1 MPFDFTL
8 LKDVPTISD
17 AANAKYALVVSET
30 SNSQNSIKKQA
41 VEKLDTNLLKLDYI
55 DVTNDFIQNNDET
68 DSTSVLNYITSTLK
82 PIISSGQ
89 CVAKNY
95 FISLDPD
102 YYFIKTFGPIDGI
115 CHIVQRYNKIVGTI
129 TEYKYNGT
137 DLISE
142 IRYAPNKLF
151 IDTFTEFSRGLGVYN
166 LRLNKL
172 EFNTPTIGTVCLSSD
187 NTQSVSDP
195 VINLSL
201 LNTDGIT
208 ISNLVRINGVSNPIN
223 DADAVNK
230 KYVDDLY
237 NELNSNEFNSLTAN
251 SITTGIASF
260 KNYAEF
266 YYSGA
271 ESVTMMS
278 PAYGELRVE
287 DQDSNPVSITNVR
300 AGSRDLDVVNFGQ
313 MKSYLAEELNDFYNN
328 FDPEVSLNWSDI
340 VGKPDIFTYDS
351 EHGTWSIGLEHIYD
365 FPTYIGQDF
374 IQTPYVVGGTIT
386 GAELIGGSLT
396 IDASLYPV
404 VKDDIP
410 NNADDYFYINAD
422 GKRIAPGIY
431 VKDKTGRDTFK
442 VDSNGDVSITG
453 RVQIVGEGSSIN
465 WDSLTATGQSPWGQ
479 DIEDLNR
486 DIDHLYNLTESAKA
500 SVFYCT
506 CSTAGNTKNKKV
518 TLSNS
523 DYFPVNGNKP
533 LTGTCICVK
542 FSYANKSDNTTL
554 QIDGVTSAFTI
565 KAGGSALTKQSVY
578 NWISGTDVTFV
589 FDGTNWVM
597 MGSSLGSILGAWCAE
612 NNITL
617 INGARIATGTIDANS
632 IRANSITAKQIQT
645 GAITANMISTG
656 TLNADNISLGANDCG
671 YFKKYQGNNGIGDT
685 VGIKMESPSD
695 SYYVAVSNK
704 GVKLNAADSAFYIT
718 STDSGLN
725 VENEKFH
732 MGVRIPDV
740 AYNESTNITTGRSEL
755 YATYKNDTGNNRRK
769 SSVQVIA
776 HKDSENAEPEVLL
789 QSWRFNDS
797 GGTSNYIQITP
808 STIVA
813 STSLSTPSDAS
824 LKKDISYDISSYKA
838 AYKELKPASFLYLS
852 QDNSK
857 KHVGFIAQ
865 DVEEAFNS
873 QGIDINSTSI
883 VSKIDDKYSL
893 AYSELIALNTA
904 IIQDL
909 MDDIEKL
916 NKRLQDL
923 ESNNLK

>member
-41 VEKLDTNLLKLDYI
+41 VEKLDTNLLKSDYI
-55 DVTNDFIQNNDET
+55 DATNDFIQNNDET
-68 DSTSVLNYITSTLK
+68 DSASVLNYITSTLK

-95 FISLDPD
+95 YISLDPD

-115 CHIVQRYNKIVGTI
+115 CHIVQRYNKIDGAI

-142 IRYAPNKLF
+142 IHYTPNKLL
-151 IDTFTEFSRGLGVYN
+151 IDTFTEFSNGLGVHN
-166 LRLNKL
+166 LAIDRL
-172 EFNTPTIGTVCLSSD
+172 EFNAPTIGTVCLSSS
-187 NTQSVSDP
+187 NTQSALDP
-195 VINLSL
+195 IINLSL
-201 LNTDGIT
+201 LNTEGST
-208 ISNLVRINGVSNPIN
+208 ISNLVRVNGISNPIN

-237 NELNSNEFNSLTAN
+237 NKLNSNEFDSLTAN
-251 SITTGIASF
+251 SIITGHVSF

-266 YYSGA
+266 YYNNEA
-271 ESVTMMS
+271 SVAVKS
-278 PAYGELRVE
+278 PAYGKLLVE
-287 DQDSNPVSITNVR
+287 DQDGGPVSITNVR
-300 AGSRDLDVVNFGQ
+300 AGSGDSDVVNFGQ
-313 MKSYLAEELNDFYNN
+313 LKSYLAEELNDFYNN

-340 VGKPDIFTYDS
+340 VGKPDIFIYDS

-404 VKDDIP
+404 VKDDTP
-410 NNADDYFYINAD
+410 YNADDYFYINAE

-465 WDSLTATGQSPWGQ
+465 WDSLTMAGQSPWDNDVSGLSSAV
-479 DIEDLNR
+479 DDLR
-486 DIDHLYNLTESAKA
+486 SLVGSAKA

-506 CSTAGNTKNKKV
+506 CSTAASTSNKKII
-518 TLSNS
+518 LNSSSN
-523 DYFPVNGNKP
+523 FPVTENTP

-542 FSYANKSDNTTL
+542 FTYANKSNNTTL
-554 QIDGVTSAFTI
+554 QIDGVTNAFMI
-565 KAGGSALTKQSVY
+565 KAGGSPLTAQSVY
-578 NWISGTDVTFV
+578 NWVNGTDVTFV

-597 MGSSLGSILGAWCAE
+597 IGSSLGSIIGSWCAE

-632 IRANSITAKQIQT
+632 IKTNSITAKQIQS

-685 VGIKMESPSD
+685 VGIKMESPVD
-695 SYYVAVSNK
+695 RYYVAVSNR
-704 GVKLNAADSAFYIT
+704 GVKLNADDSEFYIT
-718 STDSGLN
+718 SSDGKFN
-725 VENEKFH
+725 VSNDNFH
-732 MGVRIPDV
+732 MGVHVPDTV
-740 AYNESTNITTGRSEL
+740 YDKPTNTTTGKTEL
-755 YATYKNDTGNNRRK
+755 YSTYKNNDGLDRSK
-769 SSVQVIA
+769 SSIQVIT
-776 HKDSENAEPEVLL
+776 HKYGESTEPSILL
-789 QSWRFNDS
+789 KSWLYNSS
-797 GGTSNYIQITP
+797 GGTDSHMLISSSGIW
-808 STIVA
+808 SSKAI
-813 STSLSTPSDAS
+813 STSSDAN

-838 AYKELKPASFLYLS
+838 AYKELKPASFLYLN
-852 QDNSK
+852 QDNNK
-857 KHVGFIAQ
+857 KHIGFIAQ
-865 DVEEAFNS
+865 DVEEAFNN
-873 QGIDINSTSI
+873 QGIDINSTGI
-883 VSKIDDKYSL
+883 VSKLNNEYSL

-909 MDDIEKL
+909 MNDIEKL
-916 NKRLQDL
+916 NKRLQEL
-923 ESNNLK
+923 ESNN